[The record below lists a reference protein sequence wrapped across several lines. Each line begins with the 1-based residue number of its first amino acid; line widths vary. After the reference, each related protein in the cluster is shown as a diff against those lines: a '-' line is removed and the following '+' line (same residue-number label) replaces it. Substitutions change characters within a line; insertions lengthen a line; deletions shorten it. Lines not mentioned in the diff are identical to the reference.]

1 MSVTVISDKCIGC
14 RKCLK
19 ACSFSAIDML
29 EKKAIINDA
38 CTACMACISACPVDA
53 IEMRNEKKGNI
64 NLADYK
70 HVWVYVEQRD
80 GKIEPVGIELIGEG
94 RKIADLKKV
103 ELHAVVI
110 GSELDAIGNELSFYP
125 LDKVLLLENPKL
137 KDFSTLGY
145 ARALSDEANKR
156 KPEIIL
162 IVATTLGRDLAPRV
176 SARLQTG
183 LTADCTKLEVD
194 LVDGKLM
201 QTRPAFGGNI
211 MATIICPDHR
221 PQMSTVRPGV
231 MLKLERN
238 TSNTGDV
245 IDFDAD
251 LNAQDLNVEVLEI
264 VKEDHK
270 KVNIEDAKVLV
281 SAGRGIGSKEN
292 MSPLYDLADE
302 LKGEVSGSRAVI
314 DNAWLDKDRQVGQT
328 GKTVRPDL
336 YFACGISGA
345 IQHIAGMEE
354 SELIIA
360 INKNP
365 DAPIFEVADLGIVG
379 DVAKVLP
386 LLTEELKKTKKEQ

>member
-1 MSVTVISDKCIGC
+1 M
-14 RKCLK
+14 
-19 ACSFSAIDML
+19 
-29 EKKAIINDA
+29 
-38 CTACMACISACPVDA
+38 
-53 IEMRNEKKGNI
+53 

-70 HVWVYVEQRD
+70 GVLVYIEQRD
-80 GKIEPVGIELIGEG
+80 GEIQKVSLELLGKGKELAEKLGEKLSAVVLGHNIKALADELIYHGAE
-94 RKIADLKKV
+94 KVITVDHEVLKNFANEPYTKA
-103 ELHAVVI
+103 LTAVI
-110 GSELDAIGNELSFYP
+110 NNEKPAI
-125 LDKVLLLENPKL
+125 VLV
-137 KDFSTLGY
+137 G
-145 ARALSDEANKR
+145 
-156 KPEIIL
+156 
-162 IVATTLGRDLAPRV
+162 ATSIGRDIAPRV
-176 SARLQTG
+176 SARIHTG
-183 LTADCTKLEVD
+183 LTADCTSLDIDDETRN
-194 LVDGKLM
+194 LM
-201 QTRPAFGGNI
+201 MTRPAFGGNI

-251 LNAQDLNVEVLEI
+251 LNAHDLNVEVLEI

-386 LLTEELKKTKKEQ
+386 LLTEELKKSKKEQ